1 MIVGHPATV
10 GWLLWRYGSRHPA
23 WAAGLVWLV
32 TDRVGWAAI
41 AQAADGPGMSPVSGG
56 PIPGNQG
63 VNLVGREPIPWR
75 GPGTDSSR
83 VRSCR
88 PWRPRRVLGP
98 SANQSSMSCCGH
110 SARAVPR
117 DLRNA
122 GAGAGAVVEQS
133 VRLCGL
139 LGLRDGMRRG
149 DVHVPG
155 SRRNADPAAYL
166 LTPEQWVPQRTEFC
180 RLVDNRRSGPRA
192 GGRYRR
198 TARSPRPTRTSED
211 RRGVAAAA
219 ARPAVPTG
227 GCRWLAGGR
236 ELGQAA

>member
-10 GWLLWRYGSRHPA
+10 GWLLWRYASRHPA

-63 VNLVGREPIPWR
+63 VNLLGREPIPWR

-122 GAGAGAVVEQS
+122 GAVPVPSSSRVFACAGCSACGMACVAAMCTCQAHAVTQT
-133 VRLCGL
+133 RLLTCS
-139 LGLRDGMRRG
+139 R
-149 DVHVPG
+149 PNSG
-155 SRRNADPAAYL
+155 SRNAPNSAAWSTTADPARAL
-166 LTPEQWVPQRTEFC
+166 AAATDELHEVLARLGHPRTVAVWQRR
-180 RLVDNRRSGPRA
+180 RLGRPCPPAGA
-192 GGRYRR
+192 GG
-198 TARSPRPTRTSED
+198 
-211 RRGVAAAA
+211 
-219 ARPAVPTG
+219 
-227 GCRWLAGGR
+227 
-236 ELGQAA
+236 